1 MYMDFTQKMI
11 FMYGP
16 EWLKSQFGK
25 NDDSIPDIGG
35 KYWMED
41 ELSDLLA
48 STPFDDQEYLMW
60 LDDFMN
66 TVF

>member
-16 EWLKSQFGK
+16 EWLKNQFGK

-35 KYWMED
+35 KYWMVDDDMYLDED
-41 ELSDLLA
+41 D
-48 STPFDDQEYLMW
+48 
-60 LDDFMN
+60 
-66 TVF
+66 